1 MKNLFYLIV
10 ILMSIGACKSVKDLS
25 NNPPMQGFDI
35 QNSDAEAIRI
45 ADEVMDAMGG
55 RNAWEATRYL
65 AWDFF
70 GSRKHIWDKHTG
82 DVRIE
87 SKRDNYKLIMNIH
100 TMKGK
105 VWKDGAMVTHP
116 DSLAKFLDK
125 GKSAWINDSYWL
137 VMPYKLKD
145 SGVTLKYI
153 GDDKTVENTDAD
165 VLELTFKKVGK
176 TPHNKYLVFVDK
188 KTRLVTQWTFFTNAT
203 DEEPRFATP
212 WTGYEKHGNIMLSG
226 GRGTY
231 ELKDIEV
238 LNEVPQNTFK
248 EL

>member
-1 MKNLFYLIV
+1 MN
-10 ILMSIGACKSVKDLS
+10 
-25 NNPPMQGFDI
+25 
-35 QNSDAEAIRI
+35 
-45 ADEVMDAMGG
+45 AMGG

-100 TMKGK
+100 SMKGK
-105 VWKDGAMVTHP
+105 VWKDGTMVTHP
-116 DSLAKFLDK
+116 DSLSKFLEK
-125 GKSAWINDSYWL
+125 GKNAWINDSYWL

-165 VLELTFKKVGK
+165 VLELIFKKVGK

-188 KTRLVTQWTFFTNAT
+188 KTRLVTQWTFFTNAS
-203 DEEPRFATP
+203 DDKPRFATP
-212 WTGYEKHGNIMLSG
+212 WNGYKKYGNIMLSG

-238 LNEVPQNTFK
+238 LDSVPKGTFT